1 MVLRGDEPL
10 GNVEYEFAIHDNG
23 HVIGGIVDVAPAD
36 THPRAPRV
44 SARLLP
50 QSAVEP
56 DLHLSLGD
64 GTAVAFF
71 VEHPDGFIAN
81 GRRYIEPDGTARA
94 TPRA

>member
-23 HVIGGIVDVAPAD
+23 RVIGGIID
-36 THPRAPRV
+36 TALTHPHPRAPRV

-50 QSAVEP
+50 QSIVAP

-64 GTAVAFF
+64 GTAVAFL
-71 VEHPDGFIAN
+71 VEHSDGFIAN
-81 GRRYIEPDGTARA
+81 GRRYKEND
-94 TPRA
+94 